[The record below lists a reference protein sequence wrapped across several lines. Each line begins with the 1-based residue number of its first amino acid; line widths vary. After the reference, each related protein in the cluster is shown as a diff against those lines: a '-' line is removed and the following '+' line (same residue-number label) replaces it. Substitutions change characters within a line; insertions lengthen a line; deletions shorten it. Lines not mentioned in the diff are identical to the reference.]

1 MFHDLVLSLSADD
14 RKKLNEL
21 GVPSSRV
28 SEWINTNRLPTRSQ
42 TAAISIVK
50 GVKLDVL
57 EKELT
62 MLELANDAKKNQKF
76 QKVMKRLT
84 SL

>member
-1 MFHDLVLSLSADD
+1 MFYDLVLSLSAED

-28 SEWINTNRLPTRSQ
+28 SEWINMNRLPTRGQ

-50 GVKLDVL
+50 GVRLDVL

-62 MLELANDAKKNQKF
+62 MLELANDAKKNPKY
-76 QKVMKRLT
+76 QKVLKRLT

>member
-1 MFHDLVLSLSADD
+1 MFHELVLSLSAED

-28 SEWINTNRLPTRSQ
+28 SEWINTNRLPTRGQ
-42 TAAISIVK
+42 TVALSIVK
-50 GVKLDVL
+50 GVKLDAL

-62 MLELANDAKKNQKF
+62 MLELVNDAKKNPKF
-76 QKVMKRLT
+76 QKVLKRLT
-84 SL
+84 SV